1 MITLTIGN
9 TIMAYRPYVWRKEN
23 REKRMEQKKREK
35 IRAKLRKKGILPPY
49 GEPMNEEQI
58 IINNQ
63 IANND
68 FSSWE
73 SVRNNDFVNLGR
85 YCVWKPGL
93 NVQSRTDKKDPQY
106 LLWYRAKSNAKDR
119 KYDFNLDTD
128 DIIIPEFCPY
138 LNVPLETDF
147 KKRDEPFYYSID
159 RIDSSKGY
167 VKGNVQVISKMANTM
182 KLNADIEQLIT
193 FAENILKL
201 HS

>member
-1 MITLTIGN
+1 
-9 TIMAYRPYVWRKEN
+9 
-23 REKRMEQKKREK
+23 
-35 IRAKLRKKGILPPY
+35 
-49 GEPMNEEQI
+49 
-58 IINNQ
+58 
-63 IANND
+63 
-68 FSSWE
+68 
-73 SVRNNDFVNLGR
+73 
-85 YCVWKPGL
+85 
-93 NVQSRTDKKDPQY
+93 
-106 LLWYRAKSNAKDR
+106 
-119 KYDFNLDTD
+119 
-128 DIIIPEFCPY
+128 